1 MTAAVPA
8 TGIQSLAWLLVA
20 LPLLSSAVLLLAGKA
35 ADSLGHII
43 ATVVSWS
50 TFLIGTGI
58 LFSLISGSD
67 RVRDARLF
75 AWIPAGSFSVDAGTR
90 VDPLSISFVLL
101 ISFVGS
107 LIHVYSIAYMEHD
120 VDRRRFFA
128 YLNFFIAA
136 MMLLVLADSYLLMYV
151 GWEGVGLA
159 SYLLIGFWNY
169 KPEYAT
175 AAKKAFVMNRIGD
188 VGLGLAIM
196 AMFFVVG
203 AVDFDAVLGSA
214 SAMNEGWATF
224 IGLML
229 LLAACGKSAQFPLQS
244 WLGDAMAGPTPV
256 SALIHAATMVTA
268 GVYLIVRSGPIF
280 EMAPNASLAVVFV
293 GAITLTY
300 GAIVGCAKDDIKK
313 TLAAS
318 TMSQI
323 GYMMLAAGLGPI
335 GYAFA
340 IFHLLT
346 HGFFKAG
353 MFLGAGAVMHGT
365 GDETD
370 MRRFGALARHMKTTW
385 WTFGAGYL
393 AIIGFPFLSGFW
405 SKDKIIEAAFV
416 GEGWRPWFFGSV
428 TLLVAGLT
436 AFYMSRLFFMTFHGK
451 PRWGPDVHPHES
463 PMLMTVPMII
473 LAVGSVALG
482 GALTL
487 LGFAKWLE
495 PVTGHVDH
503 PEPVLAVPV
512 ITVATLL
519 FVALGVLW
527 AWRVYATSSVEV
539 PRNAPQG
546 SMITVAARNDLW
558 QDEVASAVFEQ
569 PGASL
574 SKALNV
580 IDADFVDGGVNA
592 GTRLLA
598 GTSDVFKRWQNGFVR
613 SYAATMLLGLVVILG
628 SILAV
633 K

>member
-1 MTAAVPA
+1 MSRQQSSNPALSDDAARDLALIRAAIADPA
-8 TGIQSLAWLLVA
+8 AFEPLYRQHAPIIYRFCYRRLGQADSAADATSQTFIKAIAALKSFTPHPEHPGKTFRAWLFRIASNVVVDTRRTYR
-20 LPLLSSAVLLLAGKA
+20 SHR
-35 ADSLGHII
+35 SLDIPDD
-43 ATVVSWS
+43 TYDL
-50 TFLIGTGI
+50 TRELI
-58 LFSLISGSD
+58 
-67 RVRDARLF
+67 
-75 AWIPAGSFSVDAGTR
+75 
-90 VDPLSISFVLL
+90 DPGRS
-101 ISFVGS
+101 
-107 LIHVYSIAYMEHD
+107 
-120 VDRRRFFA
+120 
-128 YLNFFIAA
+128 
-136 MMLLVLADSYLLMYV
+136 
-151 GWEGVGLA
+151 
-159 SYLLIGFWNY
+159 
-169 KPEYAT
+169 PE
-175 AAKKAFVMNRIGD
+175 V
-188 VGLGLAIM
+188 
-196 AMFFVVG
+196 
-203 AVDFDAVLGSA
+203 
-214 SAMNEGWATF
+214 
-224 IGLML
+224 
-229 LLAACGKSAQFPLQS
+229 
-244 WLGDAMAGPTPV
+244 
-256 SALIHAATMVTA
+256 
-268 GVYLIVRSGPIF
+268 
-280 EMAPNASLAVVFV
+280 
-293 GAITLTY
+293 
-300 GAIVGCAKDDIKK
+300 
-313 TLAAS
+313 
-318 TMSQI
+318 
-323 GYMMLAAGLGPI
+323 
-335 GYAFA
+335 
-340 IFHLLT
+340 
-346 HGFFKAG
+346 
-353 MFLGAGAVMHGT
+353 
-365 GDETD
+365 
-370 MRRFGALARHMKTTW
+370 
-385 WTFGAGYL
+385 
-393 AIIGFPFLSGFW
+393 
-405 SKDKIIEAAFV
+405 
-416 GEGWRPWFFGSV
+416 
-428 TLLVAGLT
+428 
-436 AFYMSRLFFMTFHGK
+436 HGK